1 VLPHYKTRRS
11 SLHGVRHYLVEGYE
25 LPSVTSI
32 LSATEPAENVERLR
46 AWQQRTPDHEQIRN
60 EASARG
66 SRLHKRLEDH
76 LMGQRQLTLLEAV
89 TAASPADVEHERLWE
104 ALGPFV
110 QSIAEVAL
118 IEAPLWWIDIDNGNH
133 YAGAVDLVARMHG
146 DEAWAIV
153 DLKTSRKYRTEKTWW
168 GKAFTQLAAYQQA
181 AEQVYKAHGL
191 QIGKAMVVNV
201 DVQRFKLQ
209 LHKAEGDELET
220 YGEIWNSRLE
230 AFYEQRG

>member
-1 VLPHYKTRRS
+1 M
-11 SLHGVRHYLVEGYE
+11 EGYE

-32 LSATEPAENVERLR
+32 LSATEPEENRERLR
-46 AWQQRTPDHEQIRN
+46 AWQERTPDHEQIRN

-76 LMGQRQLTLLEAV
+76 LMGNHQLTLLEGL
-89 TAASPADVEHERLWE
+89 TGASRADSEHERLWE

-110 QSIAEVAL
+110 RSIEEVAL
-118 IEAPLWWIDIDNGNH
+118 IEAPLWWIDASQGHH
-133 YAGAVDLVARMHG
+133 YAGAVDLVARLQG
-146 DEAWAIV
+146 ETEWAIV

-168 GKAFTQLAAYQQA
+168 GKAFTQLAAYRQA
-181 AEQVYKAHGL
+181 AEQVYREHGL
-191 QIGKAMVVNV
+191 DIGKALVVNV

-209 LHKAEGDELET
+209 LHKAEGEELAT

-230 AFYEQRG
+230 DFYSQRG